1 MDLIALR
8 RKIYQ
13 LQQAK
18 RLIRIG
24 TLLQQGYTMEAA
36 LSFISLHAN
45 EEIQEQLDQVQTDL
59 HSGMRIHEAFERLRL
74 PADILSFIYFYE
86 EQGEVANGFIQAG
99 IVFQGRE
106 KTRVQIQKLLRY
118 PLVLGWAGVMVLI
131 IVQQFIV
138 PHFQNLFVSM
148 NSDPPAL
155 TAFFFKILENLPFIA
170 FVFFILFFILYMYYR
185 IKIKPI
191 PPHLKINKLL
201 QLKITRELT
210 RRILTYYFSLQ
221 FGRLLGGGMSIQHAL
236 SIFEEQNHLPF
247 FQHEAVQMKR
257 ELQQGESLTQM
268 LQNRYYFLKDLSF
281 VVENGNR
288 TGYLASDLQN
298 YSELLFTDLEESL
311 KKGLA
316 LLQPIFFIGM
326 GGFIFVVFLSV
337 MLPMF
342 EMIGALR

>member
-1 MDLIALR
+1 MDLIILR
-8 RKIYQ
+8 KKRNQ
-13 LQQAK
+13 LEQAK

-24 TLLQQGYTMEAA
+24 NLLEQGYSMDAA
-36 LSFISLHAN
+36 LSFIALHGN
-45 EEIQEQLDQVQTDL
+45 ESVQAQLEQIQSDL
-59 HSGMRIHEAFERLRL
+59 HSGARIHEAFEHLNL

-86 EQGEVANGFIQAG
+86 EQGEVAKGLIQAG
-99 IVFQGRE
+99 IVFEGRE

-148 NSDPPAL
+148 NSNPPAL
-155 TAFFFKILENLPFIA
+155 TAFFFRFLENLPFIA
-170 FVFFILFFILYMYYR
+170 SVFFIILFSLYMYYR

-201 QLKITRELT
+201 QLKLT
-210 RRILTYYFSLQ
+210 RRVTRRIITYYFSLQ

-236 SIFEEQNHLPF
+236 SIFENQTYLPF
-247 FQHEAVQMKR
+247 FQHEAHQMKR
-257 ELQQGESLTQM
+257 ELQQGESLSQM
-268 LQNRYYFLKDLSF
+268 LLNRHYFLKDLSF

-298 YSELLFTDLEESL
+298 YSELLFIDLEESL
-311 KKGLA
+311 RKGLA
-316 LLQPIFFIGM
+316 LLQPVFFIGM

>member
-8 RKIYQ
+8 RKINQ
-13 LQQAK
+13 LEQAK

-45 EEIQEQLDQVQTDL
+45 EEIKEQLNQVQMDL
-59 HSGMRIHEAFERLRL
+59 HSGMRIHEAFERLHL

-148 NSDPPAL
+148 NSNPPAL
-155 TAFFFKILENLPFIA
+155 TAFFFKILENLPLIA
-170 FVFFILFFILYMYYR
+170 FVFFILLFVLYLYYR

-236 SIFEEQNHLPF
+236 SIFEEQTHLPF
-247 FQHEAVQMKR
+247 FQHEAVLMKR

-326 GGFIFVVFLSV
+326 GGFIFIVFLSV

>member
-8 RKIYQ
+8 RKINQ
-13 LQQAK
+13 LEQAK

-45 EEIQEQLDQVQTDL
+45 EEIKEQLNQVQTDL
-59 HSGMRIHEAFERLRL
+59 HSGMRIHEAFERLHL

-148 NSDPPAL
+148 NSNPPAL
-155 TAFFFKILENLPFIA
+155 TAFFFKILENLPLIA
-170 FVFFILFFILYMYYR
+170 FVFFILLFVLYMYYR

-236 SIFEEQNHLPF
+236 SIFEEQTHLPF
-247 FQHEAVQMKR
+247 FQHEAVLMKR

-311 KKGLA
+311 KKGLS

>member
-8 RKIYQ
+8 RKINQ
-13 LQQAK
+13 LEQAK

-45 EEIQEQLDQVQTDL
+45 EEIKEQLDQVQTDL
-59 HSGMRIHEAFERLRL
+59 QSGIRIHEAFERLHL

-118 PLVLGWAGVMVLI
+118 PLVLGWASVMVLI

-148 NSDPPAL
+148 NSDPPAF
-155 TAFFFKILENLPFIA
+155 TAFFFKVLENLPLIA
-170 FVFFILFFILYMYYR
+170 FVFFILLFILYLYYR

-326 GGFIFVVFLSV
+326 GGFIFIVFLSV

>member
-1 MDLIALR
+1 MDLIPLR
-8 RKIYQ
+8 KKVNQ
-13 LQQAK
+13 LEQAK

-24 TLLQQGYTMEAA
+24 NLLQQGYSMDAA
-36 LSFISLHAN
+36 LSFIALHGN
-45 EEIQEQLDQVQTDL
+45 ETVQVQLEHVQADL
-59 HSGMRIHEAFERLRL
+59 HSGVRIHEAFEHLNL

-99 IVFQGRE
+99 IVFEGRE

-148 NSDPPAL
+148 NSNPPAL
-155 TAFFFKILENLPFIA
+155 TAFFFKFLENLPLIA
-170 FVFFILFFILYMYYR
+170 CGILVVLISLYMYYR
-185 IKIKPI
+185 VKIKPM

-201 QLKITRELT
+201 QLKITRRVT
-210 RRILTYYFSLQ
+210 CRILTYYFSLQ
-221 FGRLLGGGMSIQHAL
+221 FGRLLAGGMSIQHAL
-236 SIFEEQNHLPF
+236 SIFEQQSHLPF

-257 ELQQGESLTQM
+257 ELQQGESLSQM
-268 LQNRYYFLKDLSF
+268 LQNRHYFLKDLSF

-298 YSELLFTDLEESL
+298 YSELLFVDLEESL
-311 KKGLA
+311 KKGMA
-316 LLQPIFFIGM
+316 FLQPVFFIGM